1 MRYGNV
7 LTTAGALAAMAVN
20 SVSAIATVT
29 ATGSKF
35 FDSDGNQFY
44 VKGLPPTVLCA
55 VPLIANT
62 DVHVQG
68 SPTN

>member
-1 MRYGNV
+1 MRYGNI
-7 LTTAGALAAMAVN
+7 LATAGALAGMAVN

-44 VKGLPPTVLCA
+44 VKGLDATCFALCR
-55 VPLIANT
+55 
-62 DVHVQG
+62 
-68 SPTN
+68 